1 MKKSILILGLTLIV
15 SSQIPSTMAKNE
27 SRLWVVVDRTERH
40 TCPSSKCGVAGKLFF
55 REGVDFLEKK
65 GEWVRITEPYSAS
78 CVGGESEYIKEG
90 NKSCTR
96 KNGIVNGKFSE
107 WVKLSDLSSERPSD
121 PAENASG
128 DDTLIKG
135 SDDYRI
141 YKKEFSSAARKLINE
156 GVCTESDFK
165 EIGGWMASS
174 NKGKNIYFTYCG
186 GMTLSN
192 RIYLDVKS
200 GKTFR

>member
-1 MKKSILILGLTLIV
+1 MNKSILILGVTLLASSLT
-15 SSQIPSTMAKNE
+15 PSAMAKNE
-27 SRLWVVVDRTERH
+27 TKLWVAVDRTERH

-55 REGVDFLEKK
+55 REGVDYLEKK

-96 KNGIVNGKFSE
+96 KNGIVNGKFAE

-121 PAENASG
+121 SAEGASG
-128 DDTLIKG
+128 DDALVQG

-141 YKKEFSSAARKLINE
+141 YRKEFTSAARKLINE
-156 GVCTESDFK
+156 GMCSESDFK

-186 GMTLSN
+186 GMKNSN
-192 RIYLDVKS
+192 KIYLDVKS